1 MTMTKI
7 AYLIAAIAPG
17 GLILLACFGIAHVAM
32 TGLKDRRARRVALQA
47 VPVKPS
53 VRSRA

>member
-17 GLILLACFGIAHVAM
+17 GLILLACLGIAHVAM
-32 TGLKDRRARRVALQA
+32 TGLKDRRARLALQR
-47 VPVKPS
+47 VPVKAG
-53 VRSRA
+53 R